1 MYDLA
6 VAKLTETGLRGA
18 IPELWMYAI
27 HRRVVSTVIRTGPSH
42 TPSLWRWAP
51 VCHIRVKISTATQIL
66 GASKKLKRFGMVLKI
81 LQAAAAAKERN
92 AYTEQ

>member
-18 IPELWMYAI
+18 TPELWMYAI
-27 HRRVVSTVIRTGPSH
+27 HRRVASTVIRTGASH

-51 VCHIRVKISTATQIL
+51 VCHIGVKISTATPIL
-66 GASKKLKRFGMVLKI
+66 RASK
-81 LQAAAAAKERN
+81 
-92 AYTEQ
+92 